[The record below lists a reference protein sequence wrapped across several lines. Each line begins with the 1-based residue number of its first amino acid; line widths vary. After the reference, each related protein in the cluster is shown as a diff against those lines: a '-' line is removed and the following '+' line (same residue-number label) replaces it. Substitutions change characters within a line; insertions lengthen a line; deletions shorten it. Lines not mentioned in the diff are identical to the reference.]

1 MKRLVATLLLLSLP
15 VTAGERLLITDVRLS
30 GEADSP
36 RVSLILEHG
45 RIAGIINDRT
55 ASLPGVRSYSGEGRW
70 VTPAF
75 VDAWTSGGV
84 DAPAIVRDRDRK
96 PNVTAEIMPEMRSA
110 NRKGIRASFSVAN
123 GIAFDEDALS
133 STRAEGFGTL
143 HLAPTGELLGGKS
156 AVISAADA
164 AARDQVIAEDVY
176 QCAAF
181 RASGTGYPSTLM
193 GYHAQLR
200 QFFLDSKWEADLRER
215 WDSGRP
221 GPRPAFDPDLR
232 EGEAVLSGERK
243 LLCEADSDDDI
254 LRWLRLADEWGV
266 EIAIVGGREAWRVA
280 NVLRERGVPVF
291 LTLDWGDEVDDPDE
305 DSKSEEDEEPAESGE
320 DSETSAPEETEEPAE
335 SEEPVEEPSEADE
348 EEAAPENEEASD
360 DEEGSVE
367 EGSVEEEISW
377 EYTEPLAVRR
387 EKRSRWEEDR
397 DGALRL
403 QEAGVNFAFC
413 SGKSSA
419 EKMLEKVRTLV
430 EIGLPAEAALSAL
443 TADAAALLGLEGR
456 VGAIKEG
463 AIANLCIW
471 AGEPLAKKP
480 RLAAVIV
487 DGVLEELDIEEDEG
501 GEAPN
506 EDIELDGTWEY
517 SFTNSDAG
525 SISMKIE
532 MSEDG
537 AVKGEITV
545 QNRFMEEPQTEKVSG
560 RVSGKKLTLSSELD
574 IEGFVVELEFEGE
587 VKGDTYEGEVAWT
600 FSGGSTEDAFT
611 AKRKPGQR
619 EEVQR

>member
-45 RIAGIINDRT
+45 RIAGIINDRA

-156 AVISAADA
+156 AVLSAADA

-215 WDSGRP
+215 WGSGRP

-280 NVLRERGVPVF
+280 DVLRERGVPVF
-291 LTLDWGDEVDDPDE
+291 LTLNWGDEVDDPDE
-305 DSKSEEDEEPAESGE
+305 DSKSEESSEGDEEPAESGE
-320 DSETSAPEETEEPAE
+320 DSETSAPEEMEEPAE
-335 SEEPVEEPSEADE
+335 SEEPAEESSEADE
-348 EEAAPENEEASD
+348 EGAAP
-360 DEEGSVE
+360 DEEES
-367 EGSVEEEISW
+367 SVEEEISW

-403 QEAGVNFAFC
+403 QEAGVSFAFC

-430 EIGLPAEAALSAL
+430 EVGLPAEVALSAL

-487 DGVLEELDIEEDEG
+487 DGVLEELDIEEDEE

-506 EDIELDGTWEY
+506 EGIELDGAWEY

-587 VKGDTYEGEVAWT
+587 VNGDTYEGEVVWT